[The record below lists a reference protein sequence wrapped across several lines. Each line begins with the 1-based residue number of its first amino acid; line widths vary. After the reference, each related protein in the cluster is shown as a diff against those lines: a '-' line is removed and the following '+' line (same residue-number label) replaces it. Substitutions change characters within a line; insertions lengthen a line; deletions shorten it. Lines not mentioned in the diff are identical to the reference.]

1 MMLSSSQTTP
11 RIKRYDRV
19 PVRAS
24 FSVIERHINVLLF
37 LRRFRY
43 ADIHQIAR
51 YDGGS
56 KDKIRRLMR
65 DLFNAGY
72 VDRPRSQIANIFTH
86 HYKPTTY
93 AITAAGELM
102 LAKRC
107 NLPARQL
114 SALDTSKH
122 RTKETIDHAIETTEL
137 MLNLYL
143 AGRDR
148 GFQLVDHKDLASSFP
163 LSTRKAKRPFA
174 LPVDLDG
181 VRHHIIP
188 DRLFAFIDAKGEHH
202 YFAVEIDR
210 GSMPVE
216 RSFDSASSYGAKLPL
231 YLTAFHSGLHS
242 TFWGFKRFRILTVTP
257 SERRIETMI
266 KSASSIKL
274 DGSSEQSAKVPSG
287 LFLFTTPERLRSASP
302 LDTVWTD
309 VKGRR
314 VELSL

>member
-1 MMLSSSQTTP
+1 MPTSSQIAP
-11 RIKRYDRV
+11 RTRRYDRA
-19 PVRAS
+19 PVRPN
-24 FSVIERHINVLLF
+24 FSILDRHVNVLLF

-72 VDRPRSQIANIFTH
+72 VDRPRSQITNIFTH

-114 SALDTSKH
+114 SALDTSKR
-122 RTKETIDHAIETTEL
+122 RTRESIDHSVETTEF
-137 MLNLYL
+137 MLKFFL

-148 GFQLVDHKDLASSFP
+148 DCLLVDHKDLASSFP
-163 LSTRKAKRPFA
+163 IATRKAKRPFA

-202 YFAVEIDR
+202 NFAVEIDR
-210 GSMPVE
+210 GKMPVD
-216 RSFDSASSYGAKLPL
+216 RSFDTASSYGAKLPL
-231 YLTAFHSGLHS
+231 YLTAFNSGLHARV
-242 TFWGFKRFRILTVTP
+242 WGFKRFRILTVTP

-266 KSASSIKL
+266 KSANAIKL
-274 DGSSEQSAKVPSG
+274 DASGQSLKVPSG
-287 LFLFTTPERLRSASP
+287 LFLFTTPERLRSQSP

-314 VELSL
+314 VDLSL